1 MTLKNEKERLV
12 KEVDNKA
19 SQLTS
24 LESRALKME
33 AELKS
38 FPVITQSIFLK
49 IKVFVSY

>member
-19 SQLTS
+19 ELTS
-24 LESRALKME
+24 LENRALKME

-38 FPVITQSIFLK
+38 FPVITQSIFHK
-49 IKVFVSY
+49 MKVFVSN